1 MKLSKKKLVV
11 GLEIGT
17 TKVVVLIGEKY
28 IDGSIN
34 IIGIGKYPSQGISKG
49 NVNDL
54 FSVVKSIK
62 KAIFSAEKMAKCQ
75 ISSVYLSLSG
85 KYISCQNEIGMVTL
99 LNNEVTYEDVEKVVY
114 TAKSVRLKN
123 EHKILHVI
131 PQEYDIDHQK
141 GIKNPIGLSG
151 FRIQAKVHLVT
162 CHNNIIKNIVK
173 AVELAEIKVN
183 QIVFSGFASGLSVLN
198 KEDIEIGVCLVDIGG
213 GTMDIVMYT
222 GGALRYTKVIPY
234 AGNMVT
240 NDIAYAFSTS
250 FLEAEKIKIQHG
262 FINNCLENKKNIEIL
277 SKDGKNISILEKQML
292 FEVIEPRYQ
301 ELLNL
306 VNNEILY
313 LQKYLKK
320 QGIKYNLSAG
330 IVLTGGASQ
339 IKGLLDYAK
348 KIFRHRVRIGCP
360 ININGLEKLYN
371 PIYSTVIGLLHY
383 EKKSYLHDDY
393 HFFEKKNLINKWF
406 HQITNWFKKEF

>member
-1 MKLSKKKLVV
+1 MKLSKKKLIV

-28 IDGSIN
+28 VDGSIN
-34 IIGIGKYPSQGISKG
+34 VIGIGKCPSQGINKG
-49 NVNDL
+49 NINDL

-62 KAIFSAEKMAKCQ
+62 KAVVSAEKMAKCQ

-114 TAKSVRLKN
+114 TAKSVRLKH
-123 EHKILHVI
+123 EHRILHVI
-131 PQEYDIDHQK
+131 PQEYNIDHQE

-151 FRIQAKVHLVT
+151 FRIQAKVHLIT

-173 AVELAEIKVN
+173 AVELAGIKVN
-183 QIVFSGFASGLSVLN
+183 QLVFSGFASSLVVLN
-198 KEDIEIGVCLVDIGG
+198 KEEIEIGVCLIDIGG
-213 GTMDIVMYT
+213 GTMDIVIYT

-234 AGNMVT
+234 AGNIVT
-240 NDIAYAFSTS
+240 SDIAYAFSTS

-262 FINNCLENKKNIEIL
+262 FINNCLQQKKNIEII
-277 SKDGKNISILEKQML
+277 SKDGKNISVLEKQML

-301 ELLNL
+301 ELLSL
-306 VNNEILY
+306 VNHEILH
-313 LQKYLKK
+313 LQKHLKK

-330 IVLTGGASQ
+330 IVITGGGSQ
-339 IKGLLDYAK
+339 IRGLLDYAK
-348 KIFRHRVRIGCP
+348 KIFCNRVRIGMP
-360 ININGLEKLYN
+360 IDINGLEKLYN
-371 PIYSTVIGLLHY
+371 PIYSTVIGLLNY
-383 EKKSYLHDDY
+383 EKKSYLNDDY
-393 HFFEKKNLINKWF
+393 YFFEKKNLINKWF